1 VPRKAQ
7 FFDKFLQDRLGVD
20 AREFLSKNAMEQVD
34 VRRMDAITIVDHHEM
49 AQAQGVE
56 AIPRPHHV
64 SGVEGMNQVGVT
76 PALQQAVK
84 RAARGEKAIVLT
96 LSQDGSPARVY
107 GLDEYLGKRG
117 CLSRDSHGDQDGWEV
132 TTRGT
137 GTTQMSCASCA
148 WRGYAPFLKTL
159 SRRAKSFRRPDCQ
172 NPCTHPSRG
181 RRNRRRC
188 CLQPYR
194 SGLRMTASSTGQG

>member
-132 TTRGT
+132 TTRA
-137 GTTQMSCASCA
+137 QEPHRCL
-148 WRGYAPFLKTL
+148 APLVPGVVTLPFSRPFQGVQNLFAVRTAKT
-159 SRRAKSFRRPDCQ
+159 RARIPAGAGGIGAVVAF
-172 NPCTHPSRG
+172 
-181 RRNRRRC
+181 NRIV
-188 CLQPYR
+188 QD
-194 SGLRMTASSTGQG
+194 SG